1 MKEFRT
7 DLALEV
13 RESFE
18 KEDVEIKGVALKEE
32 FDKKTNVKVTTVE
45 IRTQQGAQAMRKPIG
60 TYITIEAQDFLE
72 KDITYHKTIS
82 SILTQYLKRLFKKV
96 KNGPVLVVGLG
107 NREATPDSLGP
118 KVVDGLCVTR
128 HFIKEFGDT
137 FTIKE
142 KDHPLCAIAPGVMAQ
157 TGMETME
164 LLKGIVKEIQPA
176 CVIAVDA
183 LAARSTN
190 RLITTVQLTDTGICP
205 GAGIGN
211 NRQALNKESLG
222 VDVIAIGVPTVVDAM
237 TIVRDSLEYLFGQ
250 QEFTESQ
257 RDEFFQEITQ
267 NSGIINMFVT
277 PKNIDESVQWISDT
291 ISEAINS
298 CFVGKEQKS
307 SETMVSNA

>member
-1 MKEFRT
+1 
-7 DLALEV
+7 
-13 RESFE
+13 
-18 KEDVEIKGVALKEE
+18 
-32 FDKKTNVKVTTVE
+32 
-45 IRTQQGAQAMRKPIG
+45 
-60 TYITIEAQDFLE
+60 
-72 KDITYHKTIS
+72 
-82 SILTQYLKRLFKKV
+82 
-96 KNGPVLVVGLG
+96 
-107 NREATPDSLGP
+107 
-118 KVVDGLCVTR
+118 
-128 HFIKEFGDT
+128 
-137 FTIKE
+137 
-142 KDHPLCAIAPGVMAQ
+142 MAQ

-176 CVIAVDA
+176 CVIAIDA